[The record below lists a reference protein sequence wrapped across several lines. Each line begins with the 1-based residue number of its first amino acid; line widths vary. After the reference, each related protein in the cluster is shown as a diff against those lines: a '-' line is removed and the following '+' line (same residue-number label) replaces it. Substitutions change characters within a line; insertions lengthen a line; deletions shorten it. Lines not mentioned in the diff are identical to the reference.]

1 MRLSGHNFPDEFWW
15 NVFVMGFP
23 PHDEIVSTIYF
34 LNVFLCVA
42 DKNVPEIER
51 NGRHMHAQVQTV
63 VSSFSLSF
71 GLTKWFKVFSV
82 LFSSGVH
89 HVIFAISIK
98 FRTLL

>member
-1 MRLSGHNFPDEFWW
+1 
-15 NVFVMGFP
+15 MGFP

-82 LFSSGVH
+82 LFSSEC
-89 HVIFAISIK
+89 IMSFLQLALSFA
-98 FRTLL
+98 LCYN